1 MSQPPEPPIVR
12 RVRTQ
17 LERDLAW
24 AVGAASTEAT
34 WARLCQDATNVLT
47 VLWRNGQLVGSKP
60 EEAFFVKCDRST
72 MTQSDID
79 NGRLIV
85 EVGIAPVKPA
95 EYVISRLASSAARAD
110 AGPSAIPS
118 SSTEPCGPEGPELVK
133 WRRAGQLAALAVF
146 GRGTGSARTRLR
158 GNLSAATPFTGG
170 HS

>member
-1 MSQPPEPPIVR
+1 M
-12 RVRTQ
+12 RTQ

-95 EYVISRLASSAARAD
+95 EYVIIKI
-110 AGPSAIPS
+110 G
-118 SSTEPCGPEGPELVK
+118 E
-133 WRRAGQLAALAVF
+133 F
-146 GRGTGSARTRLR
+146 GRRRR
-158 GNLSAATPFTGG
+158 RWPFRNPE
-170 HS
+170 